1 MDAKSTEVI
10 VIGAGLS
17 GLLVARELL
26 REGVTVRVVE
36 RGEVGTEAS
45 WAGGGILS
53 PIYPWWYLPA
63 VNVLAD
69 AGRQAYAQLCQELEH
84 DTGIDPQWV
93 LSGLLILDTHFCID
107 GGQSEDELSN
117 PSDNNIYTIDSAETS
132 RWLAAC
138 SQPTRMLSELDVAQL
153 EPNLGAAH
161 FTSKHRSKSKAL
173 LLPDV
178 GQVRNPR
185 LMQALYADVL
195 RRGGLIET
203 NQEIRQLMT
212 EGDCVQGVGTVETSW
227 LAEKVVVAAG
237 AWSSQFLQ
245 QCVAFRER
253 GMSTRSMPKSQ
264 TDSDCGRLFS
274 SPIRPVKGQM
284 LLYRVAPGLVRSIVV
299 CGGHYLVPRRDGH
312 LLVGSTMEETGFDKS
327 TTRDARAVLE
337 RVAHRLVP
345 KLTECEPVGQWA
357 GLRPGTADGVP
368 YIGPIA
374 QIKGLYINAGH
385 FRNGVVMGPAAA
397 TLAVDHVLGRSPS
410 IAPEP
415 YLP

>member
-26 REGVTVRVVE
+26 REGATVRVVE
-36 RGEVGTEAS
+36 RGEVGAEAS

-53 PIYPWWYLPA
+53 PIYPWRYLPA
-63 VNVLAD
+63 VNLLAD
-69 AGRQAYAQLCQELEH
+69 AGRRSYARLCQELKR

-93 LSGLLILDTHFCID
+93 LSGLLILDTHYCMGPGLASEASRADESDVYAID
-107 GGQSEDELSN
+107 TGDM
-117 PSDNNIYTIDSAETS
+117 S
-132 RWLAAC
+132 RWLA
-138 SQPTRMLSELDVAQL
+138 SSTQPTRRLSERDVAQL
-153 EPNLGAAH
+153 EPNLGEPH
-161 FTSKHRSKSKAL
+161 FLSEHPPGSNAL
-173 LLPDV
+173 LLPEV

-185 LMQALYADVL
+185 LVHALHADVV
-195 RRGGLIET
+195 RRGGIIET
-203 NQEIRQLMT
+203 NQEVRQLMID
-212 EGDCVQGVGTVETSW
+212 GDRVKGVETIETTW
-227 LAEKVVVAAG
+227 LANKVVVATG

-245 QCVAFRER
+245 QMAIFREL
-253 GMSTRSMPKSQ
+253 GLSTKSTPRSQ
-264 TDSDCGRLFS
+264 CDRGRLLS

-284 LLYRVAPGLVRSIVV
+284 LLYRVAPDLIRSIVV
-299 CGGHYLVPRRDGH
+299 CSGHYLVPRRDGH

-327 TTRDARAVLE
+327 TTRHARAVLE

-345 KLTECEPVGQWA
+345 KLAELEPVGQWA

-374 QIKGLYINAGH
+374 QVKGLYINAGH

-397 TLAVDHVLGRSPS
+397 TLAVDHVLGRPPS